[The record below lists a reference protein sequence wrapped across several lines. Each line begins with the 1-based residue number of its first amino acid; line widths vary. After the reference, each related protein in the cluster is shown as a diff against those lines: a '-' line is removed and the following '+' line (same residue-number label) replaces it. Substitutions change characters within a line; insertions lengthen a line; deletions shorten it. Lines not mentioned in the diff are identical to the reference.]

1 MDCFTKTVTIQGI
14 GDKRVVVKE
23 ERKDIP
29 SCVISVLVAGK
40 LLRKCCSA
48 WLAIIRE
55 LERVV

>member
-1 MDCFTKTVTIQGI
+1 VTIQGI

-40 LLRKCCSA
+40 LLRKGCSV
-48 WLAIIRE
+48 WLALVRE